1 MAQNSAGRV
10 GFRSIVSSLLGGD
23 AGKKQV
29 LRTRACRARAACSPR
44 SIGLT

>member
-1 MAQNSAGRV
+1 MAQNSAGGV
-10 GFRSIVSSLLGGD
+10 GFGSIVSSLFGGD
-23 AGKKQV
+23 AGKKPG